1 MLIIDGIIEVGNWA
15 LYEWAWTSSCIS
27 KLLDKDLVE
36 VIHEFFGLLL
46 PGCKGGSPRGPT

>member
-1 MLIIDGIIEVGNWA
+1 MLIIDGIVKVGNWA